1 MSAQE
6 FPWPYTGKC
15 SHKSQQKPAALGA
28 ALGLPLGVS
37 SGLSSIPELKDAEGG
52 APVTQGDH
60 LGASVSEH
68 KDRRNV
74 YNIETTAF
82 GIFRQ
87 THP

>member
-1 MSAQE
+1 MAIYREVLAQKSAE
-6 FPWPYTGKC
+6 AC
-15 SHKSQQKPAALGA
+15 SPGRCSRA
-28 ALGLPLGVS
+28 S
-37 SGLSSIPELKDAEGG
+37 SRSVLRVLFNTRAQSAEGK

-74 YNIETTAF
+74 YNIETTGF